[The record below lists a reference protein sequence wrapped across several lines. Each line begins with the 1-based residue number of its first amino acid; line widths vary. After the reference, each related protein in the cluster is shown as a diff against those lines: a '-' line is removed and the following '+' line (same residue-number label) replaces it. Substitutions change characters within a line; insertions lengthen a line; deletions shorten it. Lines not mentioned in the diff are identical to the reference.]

1 MRKWKFEGYI
11 GLYADS
17 HACRDG
23 IMIIACIWIKKVEV
37 DRQSQ
42 IGWDKDFPMYALI
55 LDHKS
60 IYRRG
65 TKQDIKFLA
74 FTWFLKKP
82 SVEGWAREDCWY
94 CRASLFLLPESSWHK
109 FANFDINSV
118 ILNQSVGFFYHW
130 NGYVWLSSSP
140 RIFRQD
146 HVVAYCLSL
155 RWHQK

>member
-74 FTWFLKKP
+74 FTWLLKKP
-82 SVEGWAREDCWY
+82 SVEGVSKRGLLILPSFIIPTSREFMAQIC
-94 CRASLFLLPESSWHK
+94 
-109 FANFDINSV
+109 
-118 ILNQSVGFFYHW
+118 
-130 NGYVWLSSSP
+130 
-140 RIFRQD
+140 
-146 HVVAYCLSL
+146 
-155 RWHQK
+155 